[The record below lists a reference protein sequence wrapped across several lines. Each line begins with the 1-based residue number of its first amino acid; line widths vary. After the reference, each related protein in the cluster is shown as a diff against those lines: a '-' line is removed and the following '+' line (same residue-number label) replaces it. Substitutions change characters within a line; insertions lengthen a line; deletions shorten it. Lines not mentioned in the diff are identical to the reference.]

1 MKLKTCIHVPAT
13 NVTLCINMILAQLF
27 INYAKYTK
35 TNISNGS
42 CVIIQTLAHTSNLFL
57 LLLLVYFLVFFFCH
71 PLVLDVHPNISGYSL
86 FLLVPYGHAG
96 IVHLC
101 LKKQNAKMLTP
112 RLQNSQN
119 NDSHNGGYSH
129 LSFIMYI
136 VYNFSVFVCFSVWK
150 SSQSSLY

>member
-13 NVTLCINMILAQLF
+13 NATLCINMILAQLF

-35 TNISNGS
+35 TNISNES

-57 LLLLVYFLVFFFCH
+57 LLLLVYFLVFFCH
-71 PLVLDVHPNISGYSL
+71 PLFLDVHPNISGYSL

-101 LKKQNAKMLTP
+101 LKKTKCQNAHAKT
-112 RLQNSQN
+112 S
-119 NDSHNGGYSH
+119 
-129 LSFIMYI
+129 
-136 VYNFSVFVCFSVWK
+136 K
-150 SSQSSLY
+150 QSKQRFT

>member
-13 NVTLCINMILAQLF
+13 NATLCKNMILAQLF

-57 LLLLVYFLVFFFCH
+57 LLLLVYFLVFFCH

-101 LKKQNAKMLTP
+101 LKKNKMPKCSRQDFKTVKTTI
-112 RLQNSQN
+112 
-119 NDSHNGGYSH
+119 HIMVVMAIFH
-129 LSFIMYI
+129 L
-136 VYNFSVFVCFSVWK
+136 
-150 SSQSSLY
+150 